1 MDNRKN
7 TILLTVIAVA
17 TLLVAVVGATF
28 AYFTAQGGGK
38 RQTNVQVTTSTS
50 SSSTIQV
57 NGSMTVHADQTTF
70 GKDAAAHVTTPEAT
84 ANISWTPSNA
94 AAGSDLNFCYSVEL
108 QVTGNDFEYA
118 DADNLED
125 TGSELTQ
132 YYDTPELLL
141 SITKG
146 GTSLTG
152 SGGTGSVTGL
162 TYETVAAALTG
173 TRPEVSGWD
182 LTGATVTTYDITDG
196 TDNIHQISGSAGQT
210 SNENWT
216 AQVTLVNKT
225 VDQNYN
231 TDKTFT
237 ANLIFTE
244 VDCTS
249 GDPIVRD

>member
-118 DADNLED
+118 DADFSCSRNS
-125 TGSELTQ
+125 GSKPVSTAFISAFS
-132 YYDTPELLL
+132 L
-141 SITKG
+141 SSACSVLVISSVLFFQ
-146 GTSLTG
+146 SLTN
-152 SGGTGSVTGL
+152 
-162 TYETVAAALTG
+162 
-173 TRPEVSGWD
+173 D
-182 LTGATVTTYDITDG
+182 
-196 TDNIHQISGSAGQT
+196 
-210 SNENWT
+210 SN
-216 AQVTLVNKT
+216 V
-225 VDQNYN
+225 
-231 TDKTFT
+231 F
-237 ANLIFTE
+237 
-244 VDCTS
+244 
-249 GDPIVRD
+249 